1 MSLSGRGGRCDRASG
16 RVAKS
21 NMDAKS
27 GARSIATISAA
38 TALSSDHD
46 MSATTV
52 LAVAGCICTGGT
64 VCVCVYRRYK
74 AVVRRDDVL
83 GLDLPLNHVALTTK
97 TLRIPRSRHGRYH
110 EQKWMRESIDGR
122 IDSGFRMCLA
132 LQRRFP
138 EWEHESCTQ
147 VEAQNNGISSVA
159 SPCNRGNSRG
169 SSRPPQLCMS
179 CTD

>member
-1 MSLSGRGGRCDRASG
+1 MAAVESGTMSLGGRGGRCDRASG

-46 MSATTV
+46 MSPTTV
-52 LAVAGCICTGGT
+52 LAVGGCICTGGT

-97 TLRIPRSRHGRYH
+97 TLRTPRSRHGRYL
-110 EQKWMRESIDGR
+110 EQNRIRE
-122 IDSGFRMCLA
+122 
-132 LQRRFP
+132 
-138 EWEHESCTQ
+138 
-147 VEAQNNGISSVA
+147 
-159 SPCNRGNSRG
+159 
-169 SSRPPQLCMS
+169 
-179 CTD
+179 

>member
-1 MSLSGRGGRCDRASG
+1 MSLGGRGGRCDRASG

-38 TALSSDHD
+38 TALSSYHD
-46 MSATTV
+46 MSPTTV
-52 LAVAGCICTGGT
+52 LAVVGCVFTGGA

-74 AVVRRDDVL
+74 TVAKRGDVL
-83 GLDLPLNHVALTTK
+83 GLDLPPNRIALTTLK
-97 TLRIPRSRHGRYH
+97 TLCTPRSRHGRYH
-110 EQKWMRESIDGR
+110 EQKRMSESIDGR

-132 LQRRFP
+132 LQRRMP
-138 EWEHESCTQ
+138 EWARESCTQ

-159 SPCNRGNSRG
+159 SPGNRGNSRA
-169 SSRPPQLCMS
+169 SSYA
-179 CTD
+179 